1 MTHKDQLFARFAQ
14 DARSKNRRFLVA
26 QEDKGEAVLYTRG
39 ILYGII
45 PQLIDTQRIDDM
57 HSRLVHAMAHAQL
70 GHKMYVDKIG
80 RWKDII
86 AEEVDS
92 SFDSLDNF
100 EQELTEYM
108 RDHVTERR
116 VKPTNDFLEGV
127 QRAITATLTP
137 RYLLVTQTDMD
148 NLRLLLSLGQRDLLE
163 EAILHHR
170 MNIMESL
177 MVTKPSLDDWL
188 NK

>member
-1 MTHKDQLFARFAQ
+1 MTHKEQLFARFAQ
-14 DARSKNRRFLVA
+14 DALSKNLRFAAA
-26 QEDKGEAVLYTRG
+26 QADKGEAALYTRE
-39 ILYGII
+39 ILYGLI

-80 RWKDII
+80 RWKEII

-100 EQELTEYM
+100 EQELAEYM
-108 RDHVTERR
+108 YDHVTERR
-116 VKPTNDFLEGV
+116 VKLTNDFLEGV
-127 QRAITATLTP
+127 QRAIVATLTP
-137 RYLLVTQTDMD
+137 HYLLVTQTDMD
-148 NLRLLLSLGQRDLLE
+148 NLRLLLSLGQQDLLE

-177 MVTKPSLDDWL
+177 MVKKPSLDDT
-188 NK
+188 

>member
-1 MTHKDQLFARFAQ
+1 MTHKDQLFACFAQ
-14 DARSKNRRFLVA
+14 DARSKNPRFSAA
-26 QEDKGEAVLYTRG
+26 QADKVEAALYTGG
-39 ILYGII
+39 ILYSII

-80 RWKDII
+80 KRKDII

-108 RDHVTERR
+108 HDHVTERR
-116 VKPTNDFLEGV
+116 VKLTSDFLEGV

-137 RYLLVTQTDMD
+137 HYLLVTQTDMD